1 MLNAIAIKQ
10 LTRNIPTQPKKRVEP
25 INETKEYEHKGRRKP
40 NECCTDNWDSLVIVL
55 YCRKTVIKQ
64 CPVCLKCYEVKK

>member
-1 MLNAIAIKQ
+1 MLNGIGINQ
-10 LTRNIPTQPKKRVEP
+10 LIRNTPTQPKKRVEP
-25 INETKEYEHKGRRKP
+25 IHETKEYEHKGNYKP
-40 NECCTDNWDSLVIVL
+40 NECCTDHWGNLNPVL